1 MHIDLS
7 GKWNISLEAEDGAQT
22 GQIQLPGI
30 LQAAGY
36 GDPITRQ
43 TPWVSSLH
51 DTFWYQQEEYR
62 YAQEE
67 GVNVPFLSQPPRH
80 FLGEAVYERDFQIPV
95 DGQEWYFYIEVAR
108 WRSRG

>member
-62 YAQEE
+62 YAQ
-67 GVNVPFLSQPPRH
+67 GR
-80 FLGEAVYERDFQIPV
+80 A
-95 DGQEWYFYIEVAR
+95 
-108 WRSRG
+108 